1 MAKQPSNIV
10 ALINEG
16 INSLKATKRGIASD
30 IRKMQTSRRKYHH
43 ILKHIVTPEQGRIS
57 VSKSNI
63 YVVYRNLSSLKDLR
77 LDTTLC
83 GLLNIGRACGTQD
96 YASLINRDYM
106 FEVSFDDGTLIS
118 VIVSAYVSEDSK
130 TCRRVKVGQ
139 ELKTVDKFEIVC
151 D

>member
-16 INSLKATKRGIASD
+16 IDSLKTTKQRIAND

-57 VSKSNI
+57 VGTNHV

-83 GLLNIGRACGTQD
+83 GLLNIGRASGTQD

-106 FEVSFDDGTLIS
+106 FDVSFDDGTLIT
-118 VIVSAYVSEDSK
+118 VMVSAYVSEDSK